1 MISCAVTTS
10 VLGCFATFFLFWRYV
25 WYLDLRRKQKFL
37 FFILFLLAGCIPAL
51 TSYQFESFLGRYFAA
66 YRYSLYFLFV
76 LCIILF
82 TTTVLRDIIWTAVY
96 ASGRLFKTN
105 KIVSPFSKT
114 VLTRLNIALLVIS
127 LVCTGQACYEGLR
140 IPALKTTEF
149 ASSKIKHPITIA
161 VLSDLHIHRVI
172 DPEKIKGIV
181 EKTNNQNPDIVLLP
195 GDIIDDEIGR
205 VSEIAELLR
214 GLKAPDGIYFVTGN
228 HEFYTGY
235 DSSVGLLKNLGF
247 SFLENDGV
255 VIDSQLFI
263 AGIPDLFSAAAYK
276 SDIDLNAAFQKA
288 LPGQFRLLMSHT
300 PADFGK
306 SNVFDLEV
314 SGHTHGGQ
322 IFPFHIFTKLY
333 NKYLAGLYETD
344 NDAAIYVSRGSGQ
357 WGPQMRFLAPA
368 EITILKLVP
377 EK

>member
-149 ASSKIKHPITIA
+149 ASSKIKHPVTIA
-161 VLSDLHIHRVI
+161 VLTAFAIFCSVSAARCG
-172 DPEKIKGIV
+172 GI
-181 EKTNNQNPDIVLLP
+181 
-195 GDIIDDEIGR
+195 
-205 VSEIAELLR
+205 
-214 GLKAPDGIYFVTGN
+214 
-228 HEFYTGY
+228 
-235 DSSVGLLKNLGF
+235 GF
-247 SFLENDGV
+247 SF
-255 VIDSQLFI
+255 
-263 AGIPDLFSAAAYK
+263 
-276 SDIDLNAAFQKA
+276 
-288 LPGQFRLLMSHT
+288 FRRF
-300 PADFGK
+300 PA
-306 SNVFDLEV
+306 
-314 SGHTHGGQ
+314 
-322 IFPFHIFTKLY
+322 
-333 NKYLAGLYETD
+333 
-344 NDAAIYVSRGSGQ
+344 
-357 WGPQMRFLAPA
+357 
-368 EITILKLVP
+368 
-377 EK
+377 